1 MGGIAV
7 DREGHVA
14 VVRFDRPE
22 AMNSIDTTFLPELA
36 AAMRDLE
43 ADESVRAVVT
53 TGEGSAWCTGADLA
67 MLDVLE
73 NSSLNEVWHE
83 ALGQPVSNA
92 GRLADRLGAGR
103 LVLELYDFPK
113 PWIAAVNG
121 AVAGGGLGLCLL
133 HDVCLASD
141 AAVFTTAFAKVGVT
155 SDLGLSWTLPRIV
168 GRQHAADLFF
178 TARLVDAA
186 EALAIGLVQRV
197 VPADRLLEEAVAYA
211 AGIAASPAA
220 GIQLTKIALQRS
232 PEQTLRQQLE
242 LEWPNQVAAFGDPEV
257 QRRVAA
263 ATARFRDAR

>member
-7 DREGHVA
+7 ERDGAVA
-14 VVRFDRPE
+14 VVRFTRPE
-22 AMNSIDTTFLPELA
+22 AMNSIDATFLPELA
-36 AAMRDLE
+36 AAMHELE

-53 TGEGSAWCTGADLA
+53 TGDGPAWCTGADLS
-67 MLDVLE
+67 MLELLE
-73 NSSLNEVWHE
+73 RSSLSEVWHD
-83 ALGQPVSNA
+83 ALGEPVSNA

-155 SDLGLSWTLPRIV
+155 SDLGLSWTLPRTV
-168 GRQHAADLFF
+168 GPQYAADLFF
-178 TARLVDAA
+178 TARLLDAT
-186 EALAIGLVQRV
+186 EALALGLVQRV
-197 VPADRLLEEAVAYA
+197 VPADRLLEEALAYA
-211 AGIAASPAA
+211 AGIAKSPAA
-220 GIQLTKIALQRS
+220 GIQLTKMALQRS

-257 QRRVAA
+257 QQRVAA
-263 ATARFRDAR
+263 ATARFREPR